1 MQKNY
6 GHMRLTFILFFFTL
20 GLCGVSA
27 QDNAIENLK
36 IAIDLNA
43 KKEYERSIVFCNLA
57 LDAYPEMSDAWFLR
71 GFNNYQLSNLAD
83 AKVDFSVAINFA
95 PAYAEAYYYRGKVK
109 QAEGNWMGAL
119 KDMNQARK
127 LDSSKSSFLLV
138 RSLFSSI
145 FASD

>member
-1 MQKNY
+1 
-6 GHMRLTFILFFFTL
+6 MRMTFILFFFAL
-20 GLCGVSA
+20 ALHCVSA
-27 QDNAIENLK
+27 QETALENLK

-43 KKEYERSIVFCNLA
+43 KKDYQRSISFCNLA
-57 LDAYPEMSDAWFLR
+57 LDEYPEMSDAWFLR

>member
-1 MQKNY
+1 
-6 GHMRLTFILFFFTL
+6 MRLTFILFFFVL
-20 GLCGVSA
+20 GLPGVSA
-27 QDNAIENLK
+27 QETALENLK
-36 IAIDLNA
+36 TAIELNA
-43 KKEYERSIVFCNLA
+43 KKEYQRSILFCNLA
-57 LDAYPEMSDAWFLR
+57 LDVSPGMSDAWFLR